1 MKKQVHRRALT
12 NDVKGAANGNTVGGY
27 AAVFDTITDLG
38 TIYERIDQNA
48 FDGADMSD
56 VRLLINHDGI
66 PLARTASGTLG
77 LLVDRRGLRYVA
89 ALDDTEQARQ
99 IVSAA
104 RRGDV
109 TQSSFAFTIKE
120 QEFSKH
126 EGRILRTIK
135 KIGTVLDVSPVT
147 YPAYAETEFS
157 ARN

>member
-1 MKKQVHRRALT
+1 MKTQIHRRALT
-12 NDVKGAANGNTVGGY
+12 NDVRGASNGNTVGGY
-27 AAVFDTITDLG
+27 AAVFDSITDLG
-38 TIYERIDQNA
+38 TMYERIERGA
-48 FDGADMSD
+48 FEGADMSD

-77 LLVDRRGLRYVA
+77 LLVDQRGLRYVA

-99 IVSAA
+99 LVSAA

-120 QEFSKH
+120 QELSKH

-135 KIGTVLDVSPVT
+135 KIGTVVDVSPVT
-147 YPAYAETEFS
+147 YPAYADTEFS
-157 ARN
+157 ASN